1 MDTLDMM
8 DMMDMMDMINAG
20 DNVAVIASIT
30 DAVVINKIHT

>member
-8 DMMDMMDMINAG
+8 DMMDMIDAG

-30 DAVVINKIHT
+30 GAVVINKIHT

>member
-1 MDTLDMM
+1 MDTL

>member
-1 MDTLDMM
+1 MDTLDVM
-8 DMMDMMDMINAG
+8 DVINAG

>member
-1 MDTLDMM
+1 MDTLDVM
-8 DMMDMMDMINAG
+8 DMMDIINAG